1 MSKRPSTA
9 DHDRPVTEAADSD
22 PFLSRWSRRKR
33 AVKSGGDPDAAAGEP
48 APAAGLDENGAAA
61 MEEPAPAGDEV
72 QAPELT
78 DEDMPPLEA
87 IDENT
92 DMRGFFSPKV
102 SQAVKKAALRKFF
115 HNPAFNVVDGLDDYD
130 DDFRSFA
137 ALGDIVTSDMR
148 GQMDREAE
156 RVRKSMARDEPPG
169 EPMESD
175 DAGPQQAVTEDVD
188 EEPIAGES
196 AGAAER
202 ADAGDGDDVGA
213 AESTAAAQPGISG
226 EAGAQARM
234 LGGKLRPKGA
244 GGEDA

>member
-1 MSKRPSTA
+1 
-9 DHDRPVTEAADSD
+9 
-22 PFLSRWSRRKR
+22 
-33 AVKSGGDPDAAAGEP
+33 
-48 APAAGLDENGAAA
+48 
-61 MEEPAPAGDEV
+61 
-72 QAPELT
+72 
-78 DEDMPPLEA
+78 
-87 IDENT
+87 
-92 DMRGFFSPKV
+92 MRGFFSPKV